1 MGTPAPAPARPAF
14 LRLRSSVLGKV
25 LGALVVTLIVS
36 TSVTALVDARLTHD
50 AVATQTAQVATSN
63 LRVLQEAFTERQR
76 TLVVSLRTVGD
87 RLVADGLTDPARRP
101 DLFARLGVEATN
113 LQLDQ
118 LDVLT
123 ANGTAL
129 SPPVSVG
136 KVAPLLPLGRTGQPF
151 TSEPTS
157 RLLRT
162 NDGSYVQSVPVPLG
176 SGAQPLVLLGGLQFG
191 DELAFQLRR
200 QIGELAN
207 VILVAGGR
215 LAGSTLAD
223 PTTASGA
230 APAYDKGSGGRPPS
244 RPQSARLNG
253 VASVVAYVSVG
264 LSAGDPLGGALGI
277 ALKDPAAPLDR
288 ALGLRRLL
296 TGALLAV
303 LALILGW
310 VLFRALT
317 QPLVNLAAT
326 AQRIAG
332 GDLDRRFVA
341 QGSDEIAQLAGALEH
356 MREEL
361 QAKLALVA
369 RQTAELQEG
378 SQRIVAAQDEERR
391 RLARDLHDG
400 IQQELVVL
408 RMRLGLASDA
418 ADPHRLEAIGAEL
431 DQTIVRLREVSHDL
445 YPAILRDRG
454 LAAAVRS
461 YASRLPVESRLTMT
475 PDPLPRVSMDVE
487 SGAYFL
493 LCESVTNALKHAGAS
508 ELSIDLSVSDAG
520 LRVKLRDDGRG
531 FALDGLAR
539 RGGLLHMEDR
549 VRSFGGQLSIEST
562 PGAGTTVVAT
572 FPIPV
577 EPTTVAID
585 VADGPDKSGKPDG
598 SEPVTSSAAGER
610 TAPPPP
616 DDSYLVPR

>member
-1 MGTPAPAPARPAF
+1 MAGTPAHPPARPAF

-25 LGALVVTLIVS
+25 LGALVVVLVVS
-36 TSVTALVDARLTHD
+36 TSVTALVDAHLTHD
-50 AVATQTAQVATSN
+50 AVAEQTAEVATSN

-76 TLVVSLRTVGD
+76 TLTLSLRTVGE
-87 RLVADGLTDPARRP
+87 RLVADGLTEPARRA

-118 LDVLT
+118 LDLLNT
-123 ANGTAL
+123 DGTAL
-129 SPPVSVG
+129 ADPVSVG
-136 KVAPLLPLGRTGQPF
+136 KVAPVLPLGRSGQSF
-151 TSEPTS
+151 TPEPTS

-162 NDGSYVQSVPVPLG
+162 NDGRYVQSVPVPLG
-176 SGAQPLVLLGGLQFG
+176 SGPRPLVLLGGLRFG

-200 QIGELAN
+200 QLGELPN
-207 VILVAGGR
+207 VVLVAGGR
-215 LAGSTLAD
+215 VAGSTLTESAA
-223 PTTASGA
+223 T
-230 APAYDKGSGGRPPS
+230 APAYDRGVGGRPPAK
-244 RPQSARLNG
+244 PQAVRLDG

-264 LSAGDPLGGALGI
+264 LSAGDPVGGALGI
-277 ALKDPAAPLDR
+277 ALDDPAAPLDR
-288 ALGLRRLL
+288 ALGVRRLL

-326 AQRIAG
+326 AERIAG

-341 QGSDEIAQLAGALEH
+341 QGSDEIARLAGALEH

-361 QAKLALVA
+361 QAKLAVVA
-369 RQTAELQEG
+369 RQTAELQES

-408 RMRLGLASDA
+408 RMRLGLAGDA
-418 ADPHRLEAIGAEL
+418 TDPELLQAIGAEL

-454 LAAAVRS
+454 LAAAVRT
-461 YASRLPVESRLTMT
+461 YASRLPVESTLAVT
-475 PDPLPRVSMDVE
+475 PDPLPRVSMDIE

-493 LCESVTNALKHAGAS
+493 LCESITNALKHAAAT
-508 ELSIDLSVSDAG
+508 ELTITLSVAG
-520 LRVKLRDDGRG
+520 GELRVELHDDGRG
-531 FALDGLAR
+531 FDAAGTVAAAASGASR

-549 VRSFGGQLSIEST
+549 VRSFGGHLSITSA
-562 PGAGTTVVAT
+562 PGAGTTVVAR
-572 FPIPV
+572 FP
-577 EPTTVAID
+577 A
-585 VADGPDKSGKPDG
+585 
-598 SEPVTSSAAGER
+598 TSSAAEER

-616 DDSYLVPR
+616 GGSYLVPR